1 VGSETRAERELFDDV
16 CGVAWVPTDYDARRR
31 RVDEWQL
38 LGFVA
43 DRPLMALLRPRLPEG
58 LIRSVDLPKYKGRRI
73 RTAGVVATGRYAYTA
88 RGLEMQFVTLEDEWG
103 LLEVTLFPGTCPLVT
118 HLTTGPYLVTGVVDE
133 QFGVFTVTAEQFT
146 QVTKQ

>member
-1 VGSETRAERELFDDV
+1 
-16 CGVAWVPTDYDARRR
+16 
-31 RVDEWQL
+31 VDEWQL

-43 DRPLMALLRPRLPEG
+43 DLPLMALLRPRLPEG

-73 RTAGVVATGRYAYTA
+73 RTAGVVATGRYAYTE

-146 QVTKQ
+146 QVGKQ